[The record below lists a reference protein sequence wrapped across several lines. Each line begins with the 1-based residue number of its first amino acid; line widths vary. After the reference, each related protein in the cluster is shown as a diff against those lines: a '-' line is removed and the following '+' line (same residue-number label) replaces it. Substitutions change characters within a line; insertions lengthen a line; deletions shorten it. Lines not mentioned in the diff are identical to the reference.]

1 MTRIL
6 PLAALLFPAT
16 AAAAPPP
23 AVTTAAYA
31 RTGDVVAFGT
41 HGEVRVFDTAD
52 GKPGWVAKV
61 DGRVTA
67 VAFHPTGKWL
77 AAAAGE
83 PGKAGV
89 VGFFRAAPDGRT
101 DLALGAAAAHKDA
114 VYALAFSPDGRT
126 LATAGY
132 DRVIHL
138 WNVPAGAPA
147 DLALLKPA
155 RTLTDHSDAVYAL
168 AWHPDGNLLA
178 TGSADRSV
186 KVWDP
191 ATGKRLYTLSEPT
204 DWVYTLA
211 WSPDGKHLACGGA
224 DKSVRVWAADRDGG
238 RLVAS
243 AFAHEKPVWR
253 LAYAPDGKTL
263 YTAGEDRVV
272 KAWDAAKLTETKTY
286 SAQPDAVLDFALR
299 PDGKQFA
306 VARFDG
312 AAVLLDPA
320 TGKETA
326 QLLPVKPPPAPAAPQ
341 VPKKANPKKPADPPA
356 TAKLTPAGGPRG
368 QTTRVVVTG
377 TDLADVT
384 RASADSPD
392 VEVKLGPDAPT
403 ATRVVLDVTVRPTA
417 AAGVVK
423 LTLEGDGGKSA
434 PVVFAVDRF
443 PAVTET
449 GSSDSARVAQTVK
462 LPATVVGT
470 VDRAGDA
477 DYFRFAAAAGDEIGV
492 QAVTAEVGSKLDPV
506 LTLSDAAGNVLAE
519 GAAVLGYRVPKAG
532 TYSLGVRDREYRGG
546 ADFTYRLHAGP
557 VPVVTGVFPLA
568 GQRGRTTSVHV
579 EGVNLGGATAAKVT
593 IPATA
598 AVGSKVP
605 VPLPAGADKPLGKA
619 ELTVA
624 EFPAV
629 VADPVAGADL
639 RVPGSADGVFTKPND
654 TQSARFV
661 AKKGERLVVEVL
673 ARRAGSPVDPAV
685 EVLDASGKPVARAT
699 LRCTAKTYTTLRD
712 HDSEKPGI
720 RLESATD
727 FAFDDHLLIDGEVA
741 KIVALPRNP
750 DDDCQFYQ
758 FGGDRLGFLG
768 TTPAHHA
775 LGTAVYKVEVHPP
788 GRTFPPNGLPVIPV
802 FYRNDDGGP
811 GYGKDS
817 FLLFDPPADGTYQVR
832 VSDARGSHGPAHA
845 YRVTVRPP
853 KPDFTVSFTPK
864 EPAVWKGGGV
874 PVNVTVNRRDGFDGP
889 VRVKLEGLPAGFS
902 APETYVEAGQFTT
915 TFALSADADAAAPAA
930 TKLRLVGKA
939 EVGGKEVS
947 REFAGGAL
955 KLNGVGDVVTTTRA
969 AEVAIVPGREARFV
983 VDIARQGKFG
993 GRVPIEVKGLP
1004 HGVRVH
1010 NNGLNG
1016 VLITERETTREV
1028 VLYAEPWVQP
1038 AEHPIVVYAR
1048 REGTGTEHAAKSVLL
1063 KVAK

>member
-1 MTRIL
+1 MTRLL

-16 AAAAPPP
+16 AAAAPP
-23 AVTTAAYA
+23 AVTTVAYA

-67 VAFHPTGKWL
+67 VAYHPTGKWL

-89 VGFFRAAPDGRT
+89 VGLFRAAADGRT
-101 DLALGAAAAHKDA
+101 DLALGASAPGHKDA
-114 VYALAFSPDGRT
+114 VYALAFSPDGRL

-138 WNVPAGAPA
+138 WNVPAGAAA
-147 DLALLKPA
+147 DLILLKPA
-155 RTLTDHSDAVYAL
+155 RTLTDHSDAVYAV
-168 AWHPDGNLLA
+168 AWHPDGTLLA

-238 RLVAS
+238 KLVAS

-253 LAYAPDGKTL
+253 LAYAPDGKTI

-286 SAQPDAVLDFALR
+286 PAQPDAVLDFALR

-326 QLLPVKPPPAPAAPQ
+326 RPLPVKPPPAPPAPQ
-341 VPKKANPKKPADPPA
+341 EPKKAAPAV
-356 TAKLTPAGGPRG
+356 TRIGPNGAVRG
-368 QTTRVVVTG
+368 QTTRVGIAGTG
-377 TDLADVT
+377 LDLATKVT
-384 RASADSPD
+384 ADGPG
-392 VEVKLGPDAPT
+392 VKAVLV
-403 ATRVVLDVTVRPTA
+403 RVAGFAVQHLDVTVGPTA
-417 AAGVVK
+417 AVGAVK
-423 LTLEGDGGKSA
+423 LTFEGEGGKSA
-434 PVVFAVDRF
+434 PVTFAIDRF
-443 PAVTET
+443 QAVPET
-449 GSSDSARVAQTVK
+449 GSSDSARVAQTVR
-462 LPATVVGT
+462 LPATLVGA

-477 DYFRFAAAAGDEIGV
+477 DYFRFGAAAGDEIGV
-492 QAVTAEVGSKLDPV
+492 QATTTEIGSKLDPV

-519 GAAVLGYRVPKAG
+519 GSAVLGYRVPKAG

-557 VPVVTGVFPLA
+557 VPVVTGIFPLA
-568 GQRGRTTSVHV
+568 GQRGRTTSVHL
-579 EGVNLGGATAAKVT
+579 EGVNLGAATSAKVT

-598 AVGSKVP
+598 AIGSKVP

-639 RVPGSADGVFTKPND
+639 RVPGSADGVFTRPNES
-654 TQSARFV
+654 QSARFA

-673 ARRAGSPVDPAV
+673 ARRAGSPVDPAI
-685 EVLDASGKPVARAT
+685 EVLDASGKPVPRAT

-720 RLESATD
+720 RLESAAD
-727 FAFDDHLLIDGEVA
+727 FAFDDHLLIGGEVA

-775 LGTAVYKVEVHPP
+775 LGAPVYKVEIHPP
-788 GRTFPPNGLPVIPV
+788 GRTFPPNGLPVVPV

-817 FLLFDPPADGTYQVR
+817 FLLFDAPADGTYQVR
-832 VSDARGSHGPAHA
+832 VSDARGSAGPAHA

-853 KPDFTVSFTPK
+853 KPDFSVSFSPK

-902 APETYVEAGQFTT
+902 APETSVEAGHFTT
-915 TFALSADADAAAPAA
+915 TFALSADADAAPAPLAE
-930 TKLRLVGKA
+930 LRLVGKA
-939 EVGGKEVS
+939 DVGGKEVV
-947 REFAGGAL
+947 RESAGAGL
-955 KLNGVGDVVTTTRA
+955 KLNGVGDIVTTVRA

-993 GRVPIEVKGLP
+993 GRVPVEVKGLP

-1016 VLITERETTREV
+1016 VLITERETSREV

-1063 KVAK
+1063 KVGK